1 MNYSYNI
8 LGGHN
13 SNCTYSKYPGIQS
26 IPMQV
31 SCVEP
36 YVVSALITLIGKKL
50 VVETVRGSLTGMLM
64 DVKPDHIVIG
74 EMYGNSKF
82 FIRIA
87 EIVHVM
93 PVEND

>member
-8 LGGHN
+8 SGGHG
-13 SNCTYSKYPGIQS
+13 SNCSYSKYPGIQS
-26 IPMQV
+26 MSIQV

-36 YVVSALITLIGKKL
+36 YVVSALITLTGKKL
-50 VVETVRGSLTGMLM
+50 VVETVRGSLTGILM
-64 DVKPDHIVIG
+64 DVKPDHIVVG

-93 PVEND
+93 PVENE